1 MLRSLTQ
8 RQQERV
14 WELWREGRSAHAIG
28 RELGTY
34 YQYVLRCLH
43 VTGGIK
49 PPPRRRAQCQL
60 SISEREEISRGLA
73 RGDSF
78 RTIARAIA
86 RPHTTVAREV
96 NRNGGRTRYRAG
108 RADECAWKR
117 ARRPKPAKLA
127 LNARLRAVVEQRLAE
142 LWSPEQISRW
152 LRRTYPDDASNA
164 QSRNEL
170 RVMRT

>member
-49 PPPRRRAQCQL
+49 PPPRRRAQRQL
-60 SISEREEISRGLA
+60 SISEREQISRGPA

-78 RTIARAIA
+78 TTIPLAIVH
-86 RPHTTVAREV
+86 PHTPLPRDD
-96 NRNGGRTRYRAG
+96 NRHSGLTSQ
-108 RADECAWKR
+108 
-117 ARRPKPAKLA
+117 PA
-127 LNARLRAVVEQRLAE
+127 
-142 LWSPEQISRW
+142 
-152 LRRTYPDDASNA
+152 
-164 QSRNEL
+164 
-170 RVMRT
+170 